1 MKKDA
6 DAAKKEREKAEAEAK
21 ALDERRAELDK
32 KEEELKNTEAK
43 LRNYNLLLDG
53 LENHP
58 DANFTESLSRDIK
71 EMIDWQ
77 RGYEEQMAEIEQG
90 ETEKDAR
97 AVDEVL

>member
-6 DAAKKEREKAEAEAK
+6 DAAKKEREKAEEEAK
-21 ALDERRAELDK
+21 VLAERKAELDK
-32 KEEELKNTEAK
+32 REEELKNIESK
-43 LRNYNLLLDG
+43 LRNYNLLLEG

-77 RGYEEQMAEIEQG
+77 RDYEEQMAEIEQN
-90 ETEKDAR
+90 EIEHDTH
-97 AVDEVL
+97 AVEDVL